1 MAIEDP
7 ELIVAIAAF
16 VAAIAA
22 LIFAVVQ
29 TAAAL
34 SQYVQVSSRCSPRV
48 TGVFNLTA
56 GFWFQ
61 VSSLSWNPQYR
72 MPVLTLPGL
81 RGGHS
86 SSALSGAS
94 GSDGAMEMPM
104 MEGEREGKWA
114 NFAPGK
120 NFDKYVNGYKDY
132 GHVRV
137 ARATDKELMKARR
150 RVSWIP
156 TLVLSVGAAIWT
168 PIGLVLSAIAMC
180 FCFPPAFCCG
190 CVCSGG
196 CGGAEEDI
204 GDIAAEVTRGL
215 ITPLTFAWKHAIR
228 YKAIG
233 APQTISSAP
242 GLESAAWC
250 QFLINYQDAWWGHA
264 NIRWE
269 WRLATMIPVDVYGAT
284 IETSIADLR
293 LLAAL
298 GGMQA
303 TTEPGVLARARCGEM
318 LTTSQH
324 LTLGRIAYYRSGREN
339 IRPSIS
345 TDVPDKTSRYLQCIM
360 AVQNHLHK
368 RSAWLAPID
377 AAILPFVVVS
387 RKAIANILSRPRTEF
402 DAQID
407 LSLGHHADIF
417 STRAF
422 QTLAYQGLH
431 SSSLRLSS
439 NSTQRA
445 SGLAWTSEEA
455 SLFLGPLGAGICG
468 CSCLACCREW
478 QSREKQVFRPMK
490 MRLLIG
496 ELAPGGRSVRQD
508 VPDFWPAL
516 GLQAEMDVAVTTPA
530 GTGDAGGRDGNENG
544 TGAEADKAGGE
555 EGKGQDSGAAGA
567 PKTSGEPKKSRE
579 SERPTT
585 PQKKVLKIVGPFGS
599 SVYDGDDNTGHYQ
612 GSLSDPV
619 VIETLRV
626 CRGVCDDLA
635 RCVCGRIARVVSLTP
650 DEEPAREAMF
660 AAAAINTKWLGKCSA
675 KVMGQAAELLAE
687 WVTEA
692 DQDTTW
698 MADKL
703 AGSISA
709 AWERGKSASILSF
722 ADEVAPVP
730 LPPGVPEP
738 AIKGNVD
745 LVRIVMAATEVY
757 LLAVRKTIGTSSMWE
772 GPATAAF
779 DDFGPVVLGA

>member
-1 MAIEDP
+1 MALEDP
-7 ELIVAIAAF
+7 NLIVAIAAF

-29 TAAAL
+29 TVAAL

-56 GFWFQ
+56 GFWFH

-86 SSALSGAS
+86 SSSLSAAS
-94 GSDGAMEMPM
+94 ASDGAMEMPM
-104 MEGEREGKWA
+104 MEEGQEGKWA

-120 NFDKYVNGYKDY
+120 NFDKDVNGYKDY
-132 GHVRV
+132 GKVRV
-137 ARATDKELMKARR
+137 ARATDKQLLKARR

-156 TLVLSVGAAIWT
+156 TIVLGVGAAIWT

-196 CGGAEEDI
+196 CGGEAEDA
-204 GDIAAEVTRGL
+204 GDIAAEIAGGL
-215 ITPLTFAWKHAIR
+215 MTPLTFAWKHAIR
-228 YKAIG
+228 YKAVG
-233 APQTISSAP
+233 APQTISNAP

-264 NIRWE
+264 NVRWE

-284 IETSIADLR
+284 IETSMADLR

-303 TTEPGVLARARCGEM
+303 STEPGVLARARCGEM

-324 LTLGRIAYYRSGREN
+324 LILGRIAYYRSGREN
-339 IRPSIS
+339 IRPSI
-345 TDVPDKTSRYLQCIM
+345 TMDVPDKTSRYLQCIM

-368 RSAWLAPID
+368 RSARLAPID
-377 AAILPFVVVS
+377 GATLPSVVSS
-387 RKAIANILSRPRTEF
+387 RKAIANLLSRPRTEF

-407 LSLGHHADIF
+407 VSLGHYANIL
-417 STRAF
+417 STPTF
-422 QTLAYQGLH
+422 QSLAYALH
-431 SSSLRLSS
+431 SSAPQIST
-439 NSTQRA
+439 NSKQRP
-445 SGLAWTSEEA
+445 SGPAWTSEEV

-468 CSCLACCREW
+468 CSCLACFREW
-478 QSREKQVFRPMK
+478 QSREEQKDRTVK

-496 ELAPGGRSVRQD
+496 DLSPGGRSVRLD
-508 VPDFWPAL
+508 LPDFWPAL
-516 GLQAEMDVAVTTPA
+516 GLQAEWEVDVTTPA
-530 GTGDAGGRDGNENG
+530 ATGD
-544 TGAEADKAGGE
+544 
-555 EGKGQDSGAAGA
+555 
-567 PKTSGEPKKSRE
+567 
-579 SERPTT
+579 RPAT
-585 PQKKVLKIVGPFGS
+585 PQKKMVKIVGPFANA
-599 SVYDGDDNTGHYQ
+599 VYGGDGKSGHYQ
-612 GSLSDPV
+612 GSLSDAV

-626 CRGVCDDLA
+626 CHGGCNDLA
-635 RCVCGRIARVVSLTP
+635 RCVCGRIARVVSPTP
-650 DEEPAREAMF
+650 NEQPSREAVF
-660 AAAAINTKWLGKCSA
+660 AVAAINTKWLGKCSA
-675 KVMGQAAELLAE
+675 KLMGEAAESLAE
-687 WVTEA
+687 WVTQA
-692 DQDTTW
+692 DQDGKWVTG
-698 MADKL
+698 MVEK
-703 AGSISA
+703 SISA
-709 AWERGKSASILSF
+709 AWKGEETANIFSF
-722 ADEVAPVP
+722 ADE
-730 LPPGVPEP
+730 
-738 AIKGNVD
+738 GNVD

-757 LLAVRKTIGTSSMWE
+757 LLAVRKTIGTNSIWE